1 MPWAGARLVQTS
13 EEVKAQHSG
22 SGCTYQE
29 SSWWA
34 GASSFL
40 SSCGA
45 RHRGSGCR
53 VLH

>member
-1 MPWAGARLVQTS
+1 MPWAGARPVQAS
-13 EEVKAQHSG
+13 EEAKAQHSS
-22 SGCTYQE
+22 SGCAYQE

-45 RHRGSGCR
+45 RQRGSGCR
-53 VLH
+53 VLY